1 MKKYEITNKFIEFE
15 GKTLYRI
22 KALHD
27 FNDVKTGDLGGF
39 VESEDNLSHH
49 GDCWIYGNTK
59 VLDDAYVDGNARVL
73 GNAVVRHSS
82 RITENAVIC
91 KNAYISNSYIHGVA
105 VITDDARIVCEST
118 ICGTTMICGNTYI
131 NAGNIKS
138 NDEYLCISTPTERG
152 EYINTVA
159 FRDAD
164 NTVWI
169 STNYE
174 EYGYELY
181 TFDEHARYHTTRR
194 DIAVVNAVK
203 SYFEAF
209 DSSEI

>member
-1 MKKYEITNKFIEFE
+1 MKKYEITNKSIEFE

-73 GNAVVRHSS
+73 GNAVVSHSS

-91 KNAYISNSYIHGVA
+91 KNAYISNSYVHGAA
-105 VITDDARIVCEST
+105 VITDNARIVCEST

-152 EYINTVA
+152 EYINTLA
-159 FRDAD
+159 FRYAD
-164 NTVWI
+164 NTILI

-174 EYGYELY
+174 
-181 TFDEHARYHTTRR
+181 
-194 DIAVVNAVK
+194 
-203 SYFEAF
+203 
-209 DSSEI
+209 